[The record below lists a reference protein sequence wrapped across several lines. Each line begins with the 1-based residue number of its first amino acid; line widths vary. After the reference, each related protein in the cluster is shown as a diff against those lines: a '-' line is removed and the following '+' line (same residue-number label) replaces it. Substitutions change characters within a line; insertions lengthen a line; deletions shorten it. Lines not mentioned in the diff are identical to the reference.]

1 MLRMRKNEKGA
12 PFGKR
17 GQPSPGNGGTVDQR
31 TRGEPKDLTTRAKGK
46 RGGGIASTRG
56 RREMLPRPQRERLWV
71 RPRPPHPWPSSRRF
85 HCPDELGGSANN
97 REVNKLRF
105 GDPGPRDPLEDLK
118 ILFLRKLEE

>member
-46 RGGGIASTRG
+46 RGGDRLYEGSKGNAPEAPTGPIMGPPPPPTPLAIVAP
-56 RREMLPRPQRERLWV
+56 LPL
-71 RPRPPHPWPSSRRF
+71 SRRV
-85 HCPDELGGSANN
+85 GG
-97 REVNKLRF
+97 
-105 GDPGPRDPLEDLK
+105 
-118 ILFLRKLEE
+118 

>member
-46 RGGGIASTRG
+46 RGGGSPLRGVEGKCSRGPNGNDYGSAPAPHTPGHRRAASTVPTSWG
-56 RREMLPRPQRERLWV
+56 VAQTI
-71 RPRPPHPWPSSRRF
+71 
-85 HCPDELGGSANN
+85 G
-97 REVNKLRF
+97 K
-105 GDPGPRDPLEDLK
+105 
-118 ILFLRKLEE
+118 